1 MLRFPL
7 VGTRT
12 GRLLSVALALM
23 APVGAAQAWDDATG
37 SQINLASSTSPKQKL
52 DFAKQAADEMDAAVI
67 AVGKLKE
74 TAEKDGD
81 PDKIQCVKNKEVA
94 IKALVDVSRKSN
106 AALKEALQAGQ
117 SDLAEHEFRKVAVAR
132 SKTSQFLAE
141 ARACVGGGGT
151 VAGNTD
157 VEVNGG
163 GLLDDGELGNDALDG
178 LDEVLPPVTPP
189 FTTFE

>member
-1 MLRFPL
+1 M
-7 VGTRT
+7 
-12 GRLLSVALALM
+12 ALALM
-23 APVGAAQAWDDATG
+23 AASGAALAWDDATG

-106 AALKEALQAGQ
+106 AALKEALQSGQ
-117 SDLAEHEFRKVAVAR
+117 SELAEHEFRKVAVAR

-141 ARACVGGGGT
+141 AKSCVGGGGT

-163 GLLDDGELGNDALDG
+163 GLLDDGELGNDALDNI
-178 LDEVLPPVTPP
+178 DEVVPPAPP
-189 FTTFE
+189 PGTAFE